1 MRPIH
6 LARMDKVRPVLVLTR
21 EVVRPHLR
29 NVTVAAITST
39 VRGISSELRI
49 GTANGLHQTSVVSL
63 DNVHTIPVELLGS
76 MKTPKGEKAGFETSF
91 TIDRKDYGIEWNRV
105 LDTGGAVLGNDIKI
119 TVAIEADRQQAE
131 APKAG

>member
-49 GTANGLHQTSVVSL
+49 GTANGLNQASVVSL
-63 DNVHTIPVELLGS
+63 DNVHTIPVELLLQ
-76 MKTPKGEKAGFETSF
+76 PIGFLLPEQ
-91 TIDRKDYGIEWNRV
+91 
-105 LDTGGAVLGNDIKI
+105 
-119 TVAIEADRQQAE
+119 EAELTTALKMAFDLT
-131 APKAG
+131 